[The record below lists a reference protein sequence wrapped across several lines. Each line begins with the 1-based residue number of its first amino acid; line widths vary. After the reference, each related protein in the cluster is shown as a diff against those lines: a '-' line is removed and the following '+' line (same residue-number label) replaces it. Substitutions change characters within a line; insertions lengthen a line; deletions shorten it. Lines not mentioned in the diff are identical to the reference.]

1 MVTRI
6 EDKDG
11 KVIYEAPSEQKQV
24 IPTRSAFL
32 MQQMLQGGMREPGG
46 TSMPLWSYVSPYAR
60 DTEFGGKTGTSN
72 NHSDAWFVGVSPNL
86 VGGAW
91 VGGEYRCIHFR
102 TGALGQGSRTAL
114 PIFGYFIEKVLADPA
129 FKRYHGKF
137 AKPTDDI
144 SYNAYNCM
152 GVIHQR
158 QNVEENDSTDEFE
171 EIQGEG
177 GVGGEGTTPVEG
189 EREQQ
194 PAAATQPAAVEP
206 TKEAGPKKEATPK
219 KKKKKEQTVSFEEG
233 LND

>member
-1 MVTRI
+1 M
-6 EDKDG
+6 
-11 KVIYEAPSEQKQV
+11 
-24 IPTRSAFL
+24 
-32 MQQMLQGGMREPGG
+32 
-46 TSMPLWSYVSPYAR
+46 
-60 DTEFGGKTGTSN
+60 
-72 NHSDAWFVGVSPNL
+72 GVSPNL

-158 QNVEENDSTDEFE
+158 QEVEENDSTDEFE
-171 EIQGEG
+171 QVQGEG
-177 GVGGEGTTPVEG
+177 GIEGAGTAPVEG
-189 EREQQ
+189 EQQ
-194 PAAATQPAAVEP
+194 PAATSQPAAVEP
-206 TKEAGPKKEATPK
+206 KKEADPKKEATPK
-219 KKKKKEQTVSFEEG
+219 KKKKKEQAVSFEEG